1 MKVAIIG
8 GDKRMLYCARA
19 FSDDG
24 CTVALAGFDRL
35 RSAGELTVCDYYS
48 AVSQADIVVLPVTP
62 VVGEF
67 LFAPFAKDPIRFSV
81 IHKLIDEKPVF
92 CGMSK
97 KLPERPLYV
106 YDYSACEDFL
116 IKNAIL
122 TAEGALEA
130 AISEYEGSLWG
141 ARVLVCGYGRIGR
154 TLSDMLRALY
164 ANVTVAA
171 RKDKDRAWIRAAGM
185 NAIDYSFEEKLE
197 FDLIFNT
204 VPSPVLDRAA
214 LRMIPKDTI
223 IFDLASLPGGVD
235 DDYAREEEIYV
246 LHLLSLPGKRS
257 PLSAGRIIKETIMK
271 IWEENR

>member
-1 MKVAIIG
+1 
-8 GDKRMLYCARA
+8 MLYCARA
-19 FSDDG
+19 FLDDG
-24 CTVALAGFDRL
+24 CAVALAGFDRL
-35 RSAGELTVCDYYS
+35 KSVGDLTVCDYYS

-67 LFAPFAKDPIRFSV
+67 LFAPFAKDPIRFSA
-81 IHKLIDEKPVF
+81 INKLIDEKPVF
-92 CGMSK
+92 CGMSN
-97 KLPERPLYV
+97 KLPERPMRV

-122 TAEGALEA
+122 TAEGVLEA

-154 TLSDMLRALY
+154 TLSDMLCALH
-164 ANVTVAA
+164 AKVTVAA
-171 RKDKDRAWIRAAGM
+171 RKEKDRAWIRAAGM
-185 NAIDYSFEEKLE
+185 NAIDYSFKEKIY

-204 VPSPVLDRAA
+204 VPSPVLDRSA
-214 LRMIPKDTI
+214 LRMIPKNTI

-257 PLSAGRIIKETIMK
+257 PYSAGRIIKETIMK
-271 IWEENR
+271 LWEENR